1 MAERV
6 GFEPTVR
13 CRTAVFK
20 TASLNH
26 SDISPCG
33 HPPYAVSN
41 AYLIYQ
47 ICTPVSSLWG
57 NFFLSALKNK
67 IYHSL
72 FGSWPVSGLY
82 KYTFL
87 LYNKHKKQTRRTRTE
102 EC

>member
-33 HPPYAVSN
+33 HSPYAVSN

-67 IYHSL
+67 IYHNL
-72 FGSWPVSGLY
+72 FLLRLQKALY
-82 KYTFL
+82 RNTFL
-87 LYNKHKKQTRRTRTE
+87 LYNKVIKRIPLWM
-102 EC
+102 

>member
-1 MAERV
+1 M

-33 HPPYAVSN
+33 HSPYAVSN

-47 ICTPVSSLWG
+47 ICRVLSSLSA
-57 NFFLSALKNK
+57 NFFKMVGKAAVTHNLFLLRLQKALYRN
-67 IYHSL
+67 
-72 FGSWPVSGLY
+72 
-82 KYTFL
+82 TFL
-87 LYNKHKKQTRRTRTE
+87 LYNKTIKRIPLWM
-102 EC
+102 

>member
-1 MAERV
+1 M

-47 ICTPVSSLWG
+47 ICRVLSSLSA
-57 NFFLSALKNK
+57 NFFRMVGKAAVTHNLFLLRLQKALYRN
-67 IYHSL
+67 
-72 FGSWPVSGLY
+72 
-82 KYTFL
+82 TFL
-87 LYNKHKKQTRRTRTE
+87 LYNKAIKRIPLWM
-102 EC
+102 

>member
-33 HPPYAVSN
+33 HSRYAVSN

-47 ICTPVSSLWG
+47 IYSLLSSLSAKFFAQG
-57 NFFLSALKNK
+57 KKMEICYNFS
-67 IYHSL
+67 
-72 FGSWPVSGLY
+72 GSKGGKTLY
-82 KYTFL
+82 RNIFL
-87 LYNKHKKQTRRTRTE
+87 LYNKTNKNHPVG
-102 EC
+102 